1 MKKLYLLLTAVMAL
15 ITTTTKAQCPNPNGF
30 AFPFKYSGQCYVFV
44 TNTLPNADINV
55 FNGVTKINT
64 TAGQTDAVGQG
75 TAFFNCAQTIT
86 RVIMTRADGSVC
98 EISGARIAVL
108 TVLPIKLSDFKA
120 QVKGTSTAAIQW
132 TSEFEVGSEKY
143 VVERSLDG
151 VTYTSIGEV
160 EAAKNSMEKRR
171 YTFDDAELG
180 ERAAYY
186 RLQMVD
192 LDGKRDLSKTIY
204 VNNRRSTVTGS
215 TTFNVFPNPF
225 KSDVQL
231 IGVNASDVNR
241 KSIRVYNVAGK
252 EIGFTVTGANAIT
265 IDASAPRGVYI
276 LRVQE
281 RTFKLIKE

>member
-1 MKKLYLLLTAVMAL
+1 MKKLYLLLTAVTAL
-15 ITTTTKAQCPNPNGF
+15 ITTTTMAQCPNPNGF
-30 AFPFKYSGQCYVFV
+30 AYPFKYSGECYVFV

-55 FNGVTKINT
+55 FNGTTRINT
-64 TAGQTDAVGQG
+64 TEAQTDANGQG
-75 TAFFNCAQTIT
+75 SVFFNCAQTIT
-86 RVIMTRADGSVC
+86 RVIMTTNTSTTC
-98 EISGARIAVL
+98 EISGNNIAVL

-120 QVKGTSTAAIQW
+120 QVKGNSTAAIQW

-151 VTYTSIGEV
+151 VTYTAIGEV
-160 EAAKNSMEKRR
+160 AAAKNSMEKRR
-171 YTFDDAELG
+171 YNFDDAELG
-180 ERAAYY
+180 DRAAYY

-192 LDGKRDLSKTIY
+192 LDGKKDLSRTIY
-204 VNNRRSTVTGS
+204 VNNKRSTTAPG
-215 TTFNVFPNPF
+215 TFNVFPNPF

-231 IGVNASDVNR
+231 VGVNASDVNR

-252 EIGFTVTGANAIT
+252 EIGYTVTGANAIT

-281 RTFKLIKE
+281 KTFKLVKE